1 MNFVKENW
9 LGILIC
15 LVIAIPAY
23 ILGLIFPI
31 VGGPVF
37 AIIAGMVITIFYKN
51 KTKSQSGITFIIKKH
66 TSIRSNFIGFLYE
79 PWKYSKNRSSVIAD
93 YFINYF
99 NIANR
104 IFCFI

>member
-51 KTKSQSGITFIIKKH
+51 KTKSQSGITFTQK
-66 TSIRSNFIGFLYE
+66 
-79 PWKYSKNRSSVIAD
+79 A
-93 YFINYF
+93 YF
-99 NIANR
+99 NTQ
-104 IFCFI
+104 